1 MTLTG
6 RVLQTSFAA
15 SLLVYSVAA
24 SAAQPVRPG
33 DSTAKARPAAAQTQ
47 PQPQPPRARSNRGG
61 VSPEVL
67 AIIGLG
73 LGGAFIAAAASG
85 GKSNA
90 SPN

>member
-6 RVLQTSFAA
+6 GLFKTSFAA
-15 SLLVYSVAA
+15 SLLICSMGA

-33 DSTAKARPAAAQTQ
+33 DSTPTVRQAAAQPAQ
-47 PQPQPPRARSNRGG
+47 PRPPRAKPNRGG

-67 AIIGLG
+67 AAIALG
-73 LGGAFIAAAASG
+73 LGGPAIAAAASG

-90 SPN
+90 SPD